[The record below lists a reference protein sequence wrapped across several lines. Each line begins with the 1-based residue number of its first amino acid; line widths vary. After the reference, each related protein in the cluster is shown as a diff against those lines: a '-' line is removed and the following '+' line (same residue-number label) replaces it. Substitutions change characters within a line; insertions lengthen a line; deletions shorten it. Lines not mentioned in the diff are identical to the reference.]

1 MNFIGNDRKSKTAT
15 ACQNSPGKV
24 SKVIMKWSVAAN
36 KQSGMAAAVM
46 AGFITTIWHFHI
58 HYAPFNMVCQDKC
71 NSSLK

>member
-1 MNFIGNDRKSKTAT
+1 MNFIGNDQKSKTVT

-46 AGFITTIWHFHI
+46 AGFYHNHLAFSHSLCTIQ
-58 HYAPFNMVCQDKC
+58 YGM
-71 NSSLK
+71 SG